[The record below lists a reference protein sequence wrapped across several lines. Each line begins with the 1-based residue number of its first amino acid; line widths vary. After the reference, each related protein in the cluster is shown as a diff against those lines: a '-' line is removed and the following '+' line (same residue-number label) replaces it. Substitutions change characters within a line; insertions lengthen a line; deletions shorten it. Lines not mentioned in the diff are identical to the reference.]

1 MDKKESIPGEVNNMI
16 DALQEQVDTA
26 SKNQLQETLKTNVA
40 QLEQLKELK
49 EHFDLGEAE
58 DLHPDLEKHIDP
70 EGPLGAFLQ
79 HPLVF
84 FAAYDPIFNAHV
96 NKLYLQKKKQANKAR
111 KDKNWNRF
119 IWLHERP
126 YRLDAYMDICKNMKP
141 AEYWTILRDIWIDA
155 EFPGVNQK
163 VWLHL
168 FMRKHPDRRK
178 LMTGKE
184 RRVLGTLPKEEMDIY
199 RGYYGDEHQEGM
211 SWTTSYDKASWFA
224 KRFAGDDKN
233 REPLVAEAV
242 CNKKDVIAYFNGR
255 KENEILIDPKDI
267 TIRRS
272 QAV

>member
-1 MDKKESIPGEVNNMI
+1 MNEPEVN
-16 DALQEQVDTA
+16 TA
-26 SKNQLQETLKTNVA
+26 SKNQLQETLEANVA

-49 EHFDLGEAE
+49 EHFDLGKAE
-58 DLHPDLEKHIDP
+58 KLHPDLEACIDP
-70 EGPLGAFLQ
+70 EGPLGSFLQ

-84 FAAYDPIFNAHV
+84 FAAYDPVFNAHV
-96 NKLYLQKKKQANKAR
+96 NKLYSQKKKQADKAL
-111 KDKNWNRF
+111 KDKNWHSF

-126 YRLDAYMDICKNMKP
+126 YRLDAYMEVCKNMKSE
-141 AEYWTILRDIWIDA
+141 EYWTVLKDIWIDA

-184 RRVLGTLPKEEMDIY
+184 RRVLSTYPETDMDIF
-199 RGYYGDEHQEGM
+199 RGYCGDEHQEGI
-211 SWTTSYDKASWFA
+211 SWTTSYDQASWFA
-224 KRFAGDDKN
+224 KRFAGDDKS

-242 CNKKDVIAYFNGR
+242 CDKKNVIAYFNGR